1 MLNIKDPE
9 AHRLAKELAEI
20 EGTSLTSAVTNA
32 LRAALAEHSRRRD
45 SRRQLLTG
53 LMTSARALDLP
64 GGSDLI
70 NDLYDPET
78 GMPR

>member
-20 EGTSLTSAVTNA
+20 EGTSLTGAVTNA
-32 LRAALAEHSRRRD
+32 LRTALAEHGHRRIA
-45 SRRQLLTG
+45 RRQALTG
-53 LMTSARALDLP
+53 LMTSARELRLTP
-64 GGSDLI
+64 NSDPI
-70 NDLYDPET
+70 GDLYDSQT